1 MLWALNQFLGSG
13 VRFLV
18 FVNVVAIGS
27 LGIRAGWITS
37 ASWIAI
43 LQLSFGPVELFMKI
57 GSIFLNLQN
66 ALTGTRR
73 VFDMLDVPTERP
85 LEGETLQ
92 NAPKAESIYADIPS
106 FRYESSNK
114 EILQDVHSQ
123 QTPVKK

>member
-1 MLWALNQFLGSG
+1 
-13 VRFLV
+13 
-18 FVNVVAIGS
+18 
-27 LGIRAGWITS
+27 
-37 ASWIAI
+37 
-43 LQLSFGPVELFMKI
+43 
-57 GSIFLNLQN
+57 
-66 ALTGTRR
+66 
-73 VFDMLDVPTERP
+73 MLDVPTERP